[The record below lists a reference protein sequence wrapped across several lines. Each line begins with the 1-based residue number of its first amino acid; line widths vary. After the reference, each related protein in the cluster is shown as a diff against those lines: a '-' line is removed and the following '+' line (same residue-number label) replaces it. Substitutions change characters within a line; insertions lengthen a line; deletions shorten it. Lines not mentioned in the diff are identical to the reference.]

1 MIVPYLGVQET
12 LRRSSDVAMAAPAG
26 QGRWMQS
33 TVGFGGYPEPW
44 TASKGP
50 GFQQRQSN
58 QSAHTGSI
66 RRKVRAI
73 LLVSILF

>member
-50 GFQQRQSN
+50 GSRQGFNS
-58 QSAHTGSI
+58 
-66 RRKVRAI
+66 VRATSQHTR
-73 LLVSILF
+73 V